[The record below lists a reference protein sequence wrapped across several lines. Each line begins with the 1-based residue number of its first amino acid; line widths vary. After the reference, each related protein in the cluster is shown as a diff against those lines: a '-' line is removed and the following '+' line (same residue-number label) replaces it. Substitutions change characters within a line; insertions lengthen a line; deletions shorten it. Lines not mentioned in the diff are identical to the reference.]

1 MPEQQKDD
9 YDPRNDTIHYTTEAK
24 GDQGFEEFQSLKE
37 HLEDMEDLLDLRK
50 AKEAEGKAD
59 TTPLHD
65 LMGDVD

>member
-1 MPEQQKDD
+1 MID
-9 YDPRNDTIHYTTEAK
+9 IHPHYIEKNGRTE
-24 GDQGFEEFQSLKE
+24 FVVLPIEEFQSLKE